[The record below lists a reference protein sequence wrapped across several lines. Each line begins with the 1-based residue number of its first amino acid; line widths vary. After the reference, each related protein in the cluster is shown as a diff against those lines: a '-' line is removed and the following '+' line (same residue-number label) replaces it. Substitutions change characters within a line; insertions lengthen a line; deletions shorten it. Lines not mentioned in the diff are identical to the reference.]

1 MGAGSPVGAGEC
13 GMSMPTSGSTSTVA
27 GVDDGTVFAEVPGT
41 EMGLS
46 WPTRPA
52 EDAVPSRPVLAAIAP
67 TAAVSVRPM
76 ALAAA
81 IADLLRIMVIS
92 PSSLPGEFPGISGV
106 GNGRTSVGTGL
117 PGAGAQL
124 VKV

>member
-1 MGAGSPVGAGEC
+1 
-13 GMSMPTSGSTSTVA
+13 MSMPAGGSAWTVM
-27 GVDDGTVFAEVPGT
+27 GVDEGAVFAEVTGT
-41 EMGLS
+41 DSALS

-52 EDAVPSRPVLAAIAP
+52 EDALPSRPVLAAIAP
-67 TAAVSVRPM
+67 TEAVSVRPM
-76 ALAAA
+76 APAVAM
-81 IADLLRIMVIS
+81 ADLLRIMITS
-92 PSSLPGEFPGISGV
+92 PSSLPGEFPGFQGV